1 MHKDVESILYSEKV
15 LSERITELGK
25 KISEDYKGKKLI
37 VVGVMKGA
45 NIFVAD
51 LIRKLDLDVILD
63 FIVVSSYG
71 ASTETTGV
79 IRLLKDLDENIDN
92 EHVLIVED
100 IIDSGLTLEY
110 LVKNFKTRKPAS
122 IKICTLLNKVERRD
136 ANIKVNY
143 IGFKVPDEFIV
154 GYGIDYA
161 ERYRNLPYVG
171 ILRRSVYENN

>member
-1 MHKDVESILYSEKV
+1 MHKDVESILYSEEV
-15 LSERITELGK
+15 LSKRVDELGK
-25 KISEDYKGKKLI
+25 QITKDYEGKKLI
-37 VVGVMKGA
+37 LVGVMKGA

-51 LIRKLDLDVILD
+51 LIRKLDLDIILD

-71 ASTETTGV
+71 VSTESTGV

-100 IIDSGLTLEY
+100 IVDSGLTLEY
-110 LVKNFKTRKPAS
+110 LVKNFKTRNPLS
-122 IKICTLLNKVERRD
+122 VKICTLLNKVERRKAD
-136 ANIKVNY
+136 ISVDY
-143 IGFKVPDEFIV
+143 IGFQVPDEFIV

-171 ILRRSVYENN
+171 ILKRSTYEK

>member
-1 MHKDVESILYSEKV
+1 MHKDIESIVYSETD
-15 LSERITELGK
+15 LSSRIEALGK
-25 KISEDYKGKKLI
+25 QISTDYKGKKLI

-51 LIRKLDLDVILD
+51 LVRKLDLDVVID

-71 ASTETTGV
+71 ASTESTGV
-79 IRLLKDLDENIDN
+79 IRLLKDLDENIN
-92 EHVLIVED
+92 SEHVLIVED

-110 LVKNFKTRKPAS
+110 LVSNFETRHPAS
-122 IKICTLLNKVERRD
+122 IKICTLLNKVERR
-136 ANIKVNY
+136 KVDLEVDY

-161 ERYRNLPYVG
+161 EKYRNLPYVG
-171 ILRRSVYENN
+171 ILKRSVYE

>member
-1 MHKDVESILYSEKV
+1 MHKDIESIIYSEEM
-15 LSERITELGK
+15 LANRIAELGK
-25 KISEDYKGKKLI
+25 KISDDYRGKKLI

-45 NIFVAD
+45 NVFVAD
-51 LIRKLDLDVILD
+51 LIRNLDLDVVLD

-71 ASTETTGV
+71 ASTESTGV
-79 IRLLKDLDENIDN
+79 IRLLKDLDENIDS

-110 LVKNFKTRKPAS
+110 LINNFETRHPKS
-122 IKICTLLNKVERRD
+122 IGICTLLNKVERRK
-136 ANIKVNY
+136 ANINVDY
-143 IGFKVPDEFIV
+143 IGFQVPDEFIV

-171 ILRRSVYENN
+171 VLKRSVYE

>member
-1 MHKDVESILYSEKV
+1 MHKDIESIVYSETD
-15 LSERITELGK
+15 LSSRIKALGLE
-25 KISEDYKGKKLI
+25 ISKDYAGEKLI

-45 NIFVAD
+45 NMFVAD
-51 LIRKLDLDVILD
+51 LIRSLDLDVILD

-71 ASTETTGV
+71 ASTESTGV
-79 IRLLKDLDENIDN
+79 IRLLKDLDENIDS

-110 LVKNFKTRKPAS
+110 LVNNFKTRHPKS
-122 IKICTLLNKVERRD
+122 VKICTLLNKVERRQVD
-136 ANIKVNY
+136 MHVDY
-143 IGFKVPDEFIV
+143 IGFQVPDEFIV

-171 ILRRSVYENN
+171 ILKRSVYEK

>member
-1 MHKDVESILYSEKV
+1 MHKDVGSILYSKEV
-15 LSERITELGK
+15 LEERIKELGQE
-25 KISEDYKGKKLI
+25 ISKDYSGKKLI

-51 LIRKLDLDVILD
+51 LIRHLDVDIILD

-71 ASTETTGV
+71 QSTETTGV
-79 IRLLKDLDENIDN
+79 IRLIKDLDENIDS

-100 IIDSGLTLEY
+100 IVDSGLTLDY
-110 LVKNFKTRKPAS
+110 LVKNFYTRHPKS
-122 IKICTLLNKVERRD
+122 IKICTLLNKVERRQVD
-136 ANIKVNY
+136 MTVDY
-143 IGFKVPDEFIV
+143 IGFQVPDEFIV

-171 ILRRSVYENN
+171 VLKRSVYE

>member
-1 MHKDVESILYSEKV
+1 MHKDIESIVYSEEV
-15 LSERITELGK
+15 LAERIEALGK
-25 KISEDYKGKKLI
+25 QITKDYAGKKLI

-45 NIFVAD
+45 NVFVAD
-51 LIRKLDLDVILD
+51 LVRKLDLDIIID

-71 ASTETTGV
+71 ASTESTGV
-79 IRLLKDLDENIDN
+79 IRLLKDLDENICS

-110 LVKNFKTRKPAS
+110 LVNNFETRHPAS
-122 IKICTLLNKVERRD
+122 IKICTLLNKVERR
-136 ANIKVNY
+136 KVDLHVDY
-143 IGFKVPDEFIV
+143 IGFQVPDEFIV

-171 ILRRSVYENN
+171 ILKRSVYE

>member
-1 MHKDVESILYSEKV
+1 MHKDIESIIYSEEM
-15 LSERITELGK
+15 LANRIAELGK
-25 KISEDYKGKKLI
+25 KISDDYRGKKLI

-45 NIFVAD
+45 NVFVAD
-51 LIRKLDLDVILD
+51 LIRSLDLDVVLD

-71 ASTETTGV
+71 ASTESTGV
-79 IRLLKDLDENIDN
+79 IRLLKDLDENIDS

-110 LVKNFKTRKPAS
+110 LINNFETRHPKS
-122 IKICTLLNKVERRD
+122 IGICTLLNKVERRK
-136 ANIKVNY
+136 ANINVDY
-143 IGFKVPDEFIV
+143 IGFQVPDEFIV

-171 ILRRSVYENN
+171 VLKRSVYE

>member
-1 MHKDVESILYSEKV
+1 MHKDIGSILYSEEV
-15 LSERITELGK
+15 LAERVKALGRQ
-25 KISEDYKGKKLI
+25 ISEDYKGKKLI

-45 NIFVAD
+45 NVFVAD
-51 LIRKLDLDVILD
+51 LIRQLDVDVVLD

-79 IRLLKDLDENIDN
+79 IRLLKDLDENIDS

-110 LVKNFKTRKPAS
+110 LVSNFNTRHPES
-122 IKICTLLNKVERRD
+122 IKICTLLNKVERRKVD
-136 ANIKVNY
+136 IKVDY
-143 IGFKVPDEFIV
+143 IGFQVPDEFIV

-171 ILRRSVYENN
+171 ILKRSVYE

>member
-1 MHKDVESILYSEKV
+1 MHKDIESIVYSEQDLDQRIKA
-15 LSERITELGK
+15 LGKEITEA
-25 KISEDYKGKKLI
+25 YKGEKII

-45 NIFVAD
+45 NMFVAD
-51 LIRKLDLDVILD
+51 LIRQLDLDIILD

-79 IRLLKDLDENIDN
+79 IRLLKDLDENIDS

-100 IIDSGLTLEY
+100 IIDSGLTLDY
-110 LVKNFKTRKPAS
+110 LVNNFETRHPKS
-122 IKICTLLNKVERRD
+122 IKICTLLNKVERR
-136 ANIKVNY
+136 KVNIPVDF
-143 IGFKVPDEFIV
+143 IGFQVPDEFIV

-171 ILRRSVYENN
+171 ILKRSVYEK

>member
-1 MHKDVESILYSEKV
+1 MHKDIESKLYSEAV
-15 LSERITELGK
+15 LEARIKELGQQ
-25 KISEDYKGKKLI
+25 ISKDYDGKKLI

-45 NIFVAD
+45 NVFVAD
-51 LIRKLDLDVILD
+51 LIRQLDLDIVLD

-79 IRLLKDLDENIDN
+79 IRLLKDLDENIDS

-110 LVKNFKTRKPAS
+110 LVKNFETRHPKS
-122 IKICTLLNKVERRD
+122 IKICTLLNKVERRQVD
-136 ANIKVNY
+136 IKVDY
-143 IGFKVPDEFIV
+143 IGFQVPDEFIV

-161 ERYRNLPYVG
+161 EKYRNLPYVG
-171 ILRRSVYENN
+171 ILKRSVYE

>member
-1 MHKDVESILYSEKV
+1 MHKDIESIVYSEAV
-15 LSERITELGK
+15 LAERIKEIGQQITK
-25 KISEDYKGKKLI
+25 DYEGKKLI

-45 NIFVAD
+45 NVFVAD
-51 LIRKLDLDVILD
+51 LIRTLDLDIVLD

-79 IRLLKDLDENIDN
+79 IRLLKDLDENIDS

-110 LVKNFKTRKPAS
+110 LVKNFETRHPAS
-122 IKICTLLNKVERRD
+122 IKICTLLNKVERR
-136 ANIKVNY
+136 KVDIPVDY
-143 IGFKVPDEFIV
+143 IGFQVPDEFIV

-161 ERYRNLPYVG
+161 EKYRNLPYVG
-171 ILRRSVYENN
+171 ILKRSVYE

>member
-1 MHKDVESILYSEKV
+1 MHKDIESIVYSEQV
-15 LSERITELGK
+15 LADRIAELGK
-25 KISEDYKGKKLI
+25 QISEDYKGKKLI

-45 NIFVAD
+45 NVFVAD
-51 LIRKLDLDVILD
+51 LIRNMDLDIVLD

-71 ASTETTGV
+71 ASTESTGV
-79 IRLLKDLDENIDN
+79 IRLLKDLDENIDS

-110 LVKNFKTRKPAS
+110 LVNNFETRHPES
-122 IKICTLLNKVERRD
+122 IRICTLLNKVERR
-136 ANIKVNY
+136 KVDMKVDY
-143 IGFKVPDEFIV
+143 IGFQVPDEFIV

-171 ILRRSVYENN
+171 ILKRSVYE

>member
-1 MHKDVESILYSEKV
+1 MHKDIESIIYSEEM
-15 LSERITELGK
+15 LANRIAELGK
-25 KISEDYKGKKLI
+25 KISDDYRGKKLI

-45 NIFVAD
+45 NVFVAD
-51 LIRKLDLDVILD
+51 LIRNLDLDVVLD

-71 ASTETTGV
+71 ASTESTGV
-79 IRLLKDLDENIDN
+79 IRLLKDLDENIDS

-110 LVKNFKTRKPAS
+110 LINNFETRHPKS
-122 IKICTLLNKVERRD
+122 IGICTLLNKVERRKAD
-136 ANIKVNY
+136 INVDY
-143 IGFKVPDEFIV
+143 IGFQVPDEFIV

-171 ILRRSVYENN
+171 VLKRSVYE

>member
-1 MHKDVESILYSEKV
+1 MHKDIESIIYSV
-15 LSERITELGK
+15 NNLDERITALGK
-25 KISEDYKGKKLI
+25 QITEDYKGKKLI

-45 NIFVAD
+45 NLFVAD
-51 LIRKLDLDVILD
+51 LIRKLDLDIILD

-71 ASTETTGV
+71 SSTESTGV
-79 IRLLKDLDENIDN
+79 IRLLKDLDENIDS

-110 LVKNFKTRKPAS
+110 LVKNFETRNPAS
-122 IKICTLLNKVERRD
+122 VKICTLLNKVERR
-136 ANIKVNY
+136 KVDMTVDY
-143 IGFKVPDEFIV
+143 IGFQVPDEFIV

-171 ILRRSVYENN
+171 ILKRSVYE

>member
-1 MHKDVESILYSEKV
+1 MHKDIESILYSEEV
-15 LSERITELGK
+15 LASRIKELGDQ
-25 KISEDYKGKKLI
+25 ISKDYKDERVI

-45 NIFVAD
+45 NVFVAD
-51 LIRKLDLDVILD
+51 LIRNITADVILD

-71 ASTETTGV
+71 ASTETTAV
-79 IRLLKDLDENIDN
+79 IRLLKDLDENIDS

-110 LVKNFKTRKPAS
+110 LVNNFETRHPKS
-122 IKICTLLNKVERRD
+122 IKICTLLNKVERRKID
-136 ANIKVNY
+136 MKVDY
-143 IGFKVPDEFIV
+143 IGFQVPDEFIV

-171 ILRRSVYENN
+171 ILKRSVYE